1 MLWPLLLMALATH
14 VWFFA
19 SVLVRARVSLV
30 ELEGGKEWA
39 REIALGKGEP
49 A

>member
-1 MLWPLLLMALATH
+1 MALATH

-19 SVLVRARVSLV
+19 SVLVRARVSLI

-39 REIALGKGEP
+39 REIALGKSEP